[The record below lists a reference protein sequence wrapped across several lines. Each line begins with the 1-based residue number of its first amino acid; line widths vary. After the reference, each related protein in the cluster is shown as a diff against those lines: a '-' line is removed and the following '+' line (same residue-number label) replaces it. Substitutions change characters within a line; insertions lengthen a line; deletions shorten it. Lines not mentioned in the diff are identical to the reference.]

1 MCRSTK
7 NYRRGGAVRKLVTVA
22 AVVFTLLA
30 QASAAEHWPSGT
42 VTMVVPYAAGGPND
56 TIARVL
62 SARLAE
68 ILNGQIII
76 ENVGGAGGM
85 TGANR
90 VAKAAPDGYSLLL
103 GGLAVLAQVP
113 NLYKRPLYNAAADFE
128 PVALL
133 TDSARILITRKDFPA
148 NTLAEFVAYAKANQ
162 AKLQYSS
169 AGG

>member
-1 MCRSTK
+1 MPRMLT
-7 NYRRGGAVRKLVTVA
+7 A
-22 AVVFTLLA
+22 AA
-30 QASAAEHWPSGT
+30 
-42 VTMVVPYAAGGPND
+42 
-56 TIARVL
+56 TIACVALAALGWMQPAAAQEWPARPVTRVL
-62 SARLAE
+62 AARVAE
-68 ILNGQIII
+68 ILAAQIVI

-128 PVALL
+128 PVALV

-148 NTLAEFVAYAKANQ
+148 NTLAEFV
-162 AKLQYSS
+162 
-169 AGG
+169 